1 MQGRQLE
8 AGHARPIRVV
18 IAKAGLDGHD
28 RGAVVV
34 ARALRDAGM
43 EVIYTGRHQRPEDII
58 RAAIEEDA
66 DVVGVSSLSDAHRT
80 VCPKMAAMLKENRMD
95 DVLLIAGGVIPE
107 EDFEFLKAAGV
118 AEIFPPGTQLS
129 DIVTY
134 IRTHVRRW

>member
-1 MQGRQLE
+1 MPGRQLE
-8 AGHARPIRVV
+8 AGRQRPIRVV

-43 EVIYTGRHQRPEDII
+43 EVIYTGRHQRAEDII
-58 RAAIEEDA
+58 RAAMEEDA

-80 VCPKMAAMLKENRMD
+80 VGPKMAAMLKEHRMD
-95 DVLLIAGGVIPE
+95 DVLFILGGFVPE

-118 AEIFPPGTQLS
+118 AEIFPSGTQLS